1 MTLPNGQPKKY
12 IPEGGKL
19 VLNPAYRE
27 WKNQQHSASM
37 ITAVAIPIADTYY
50 FEEEGAEEICVANAE
65 LRPPNYGL
73 GSSQVI
79 KDKYTV
85 PKGVAVEMIKN
96 FNGKK
101 DLLKDCPSEVRDLL
115 QSKCAFDIYDKFV
128 QTIYDDKHTRNALGR
143 WKDAEFVSKVDLFQD
158 DFAEHGIK
166 VALCIR
172 NSKDFTSV
180 RWLEFIDVEEVGN
193 YVPQFDLG
201 NMSGQYIRTAHTKL
215 QFPNG
220 VAVEELKQWGGRDKL
235 KEKLPYE
242 VEKLLKKHNLMDEYH
257 ELVSDFAKLACG
269 GKFSLHFYNVQLHGV
284 SKCKENQ
291 KNVDTLKILI
301 DKYDETF
308 GEKGID
314 LFVSHK
320 VELTGVN
327 NQQTQHYRW
336 IEFVDRYEQP
346 NYIPQHDANNAG
358 NKALIGVI

>member
-37 ITAVAIPIADTYY
+37 VTAVAIPIADNYY
-50 FEEEGAEEICVANAE
+50 FEEEGAEEICVADAE

-101 DLLKDCPSEVRDLL
+101 DLLKDCPSEVWDLL
-115 QSKCAFDIYDKFV
+115 HSKSAFDIYDKFV

-143 WKDAEFVSKVDLFQD
+143 WKDAEFVSKVDLFRD

-257 ELVSDFAKLACG
+257 ELVSDFVKLACG
-269 GKFSLHFYNVQLHGV
+269 GKTSL
-284 SKCKENQ
+284 
-291 KNVDTLKILI
+291 KNWDIDKLKMLV

-314 LFVSHK
+314 LYVSHK
-320 VELTGVN
+320 QEYISHGASGGHTE
-327 NQQTQHYRW
+327 HYRW
-336 IEFVDRYEQP
+336 IEFVDRNEQP
-346 NYIPQHDANNAG
+346 NYIPQRNAHEHDELACS
-358 NKALIGVI
+358 IM

>member
-1 MTLPNGQPKKY
+1 MIHPNGQPINPEGLKKY
-12 IPEGGKL
+12 IPKGGNL

-27 WKNQQHSASM
+27 WKNQINSDPM
-37 ITAVAIPIADTYY
+37 VTAVATPIADTYY
-50 FEEEGAEEICVANAE
+50 FEEEGAEDIPVADAK
-65 LRPPNYGL
+65 LKPANYGL
-73 GSSQVI
+73 GSSEI
-79 KDKYTV
+79 IEDKYTV

-101 DLLKDCPSEVRDLL
+101 DLLKDCPAEVRDLL
-115 QSKCAFDIYDKFV
+115 HSKSAFEIYDKFV
-128 QTIYDDKHTRNALGR
+128 QTIYDDKNNRNALGR
-143 WKDAEFVSKVDLFQD
+143 WKDAEFVSKVDLFRD
-158 DFAEHGIK
+158 EFAEKGIK

-172 NSKDFTSV
+172 SSGKNV
-180 RWLEFIDVEEVGN
+180 RWLEFIDVDEVGN

-257 ELVSDFAKLACG
+257 ELVSDFVKSCG
-269 GKFSLHFYNVQLHGV
+269 GKYSF
-284 SKCKENQ
+284 
-291 KNVDTLKILI
+291 KNWDIEKLKMLV

-320 VELTGVN
+320 QEYIQHGSSGGHTE
-327 NQQTQHYRW
+327 HYRW
-336 IEFVDRYEQP
+336 IEFVDRNKQP
-346 NYIPQHDANNAG
+346 NYIPQRDANENDEACS
-358 NKALIGVI
+358 IM